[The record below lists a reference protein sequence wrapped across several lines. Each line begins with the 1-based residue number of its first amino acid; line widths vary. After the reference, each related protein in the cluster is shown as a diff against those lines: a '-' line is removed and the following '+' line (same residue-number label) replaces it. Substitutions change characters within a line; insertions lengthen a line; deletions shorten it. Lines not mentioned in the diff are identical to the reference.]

1 MKNTLPSF
9 ITTKTGIVVTDR
21 VMKENFP
28 GHSHDFYEIEYII
41 SGKGCISINDVQY
54 PIKENTLFFF
64 TPLDFEKIE
73 LDGDVKLLNIAF
85 SPEWINE
92 SIANELTSYTVIEDY
107 IFPYAERICDEY
119 RKNKRFNQTIIENML
134 TIMLVDIS
142 RNIREDEI
150 KSGNRYDKNIRKA
163 INYMHLHFKNNI
175 DLNEVAK
182 ITYLSP
188 AYFSTTFKKS
198 TNLSFLQYLTDLRL
212 TYAKRLLINTKM
224 SITDIC
230 YNSGF
235 SSFSNFSRLFKEK
248 FNTTPRL
255 YRELNS
261 NTSTQFHEPIDY
273 KIE

>member
-1 MKNTLPSF
+1 MRNTLPSF

-21 VMKENFP
+21 ILKEDFP
-28 GHSHDFYEIEYII
+28 GHSHDYYEIEYII
-41 SGKGCISINDVQY
+41 SGKGYININDVQY

-73 LDGDVKLLNIAF
+73 IDGDVKLLNISF
-85 SPEWINE
+85 CPEWIHE
-92 SIANELTSYTVIEDY
+92 SIATELISYTVINDY
-107 IFPYAERICDEY
+107 IFPYTERICDEY

-142 RNIREDEI
+142 RNIREKEI
-150 KSGNRYDKNIRKA
+150 KQGNRYDKNIRKA
-163 INYMHLHFKNNI
+163 INYMHLNFKNNTT
-175 DLNEVAK
+175 LNEVAK

-198 TNLSFLQYLTDLRL
+198 TNMSFLQYLTDLRL
-212 TYAKRLLINTKM
+212 KYARRLLINTKM

-248 FNTTPRL
+248 YKMTPKVYRKL
-255 YRELNS
+255 YS
-261 NTSTQFHEPIDY
+261 NPTTQFQKPIDY